1 MCATPGEIERGVAA
15 FARSSNG
22 GLILTGGN
30 RAILDRDLIVTLAA
44 QHKLPAI
51 YANRFFVAAG
61 GLISLGPIG
70 STSIGAPLAFD
81 RIGNGEK
88 ETSHEPPRSVE
99 NDPIRHRSS
108 LSV

>member
-44 QHKLPAI
+44 QHK
-51 YANRFFVAAG
+51 RV
-61 GLISLGPIG
+61 
-70 STSIGAPLAFD
+70 GAPLVFD
-81 RIGNGEK
+81 RIGNGGK
-88 ETSHEPPRSVE
+88 GDIARTAAFGRK
-99 NDPIRHRSS
+99 
-108 LSV
+108 

>member
-51 YANRFFVAAG
+51 YANRFFVRPVG
-61 GLISLGPIG
+61 
-70 STSIGAPLAFD
+70 
-81 RIGNGEK
+81 
-88 ETSHEPPRSVE
+88 
-99 NDPIRHRSS
+99 
-108 LSV
+108 

>member
-1 MCATPGEIERGVAA
+1 MTRLMCATPGEIERGVAA

-70 STSIGAPLAFD
+70 STSIGAPLVFD
-81 RIGNGEK
+81 RIGNGGK
-88 ETSHEPPRSVE
+88 GDIARTAAFGRK
-99 NDPIRHRSS
+99 
-108 LSV
+108 